1 MIAQLGER
9 RFAAEG
15 SPADCVL
22 AGLYHVMK
30 DAAPDLV
37 LSGVNRGN
45 NAAENTLYSG
55 TIGAAIEA
63 ALQGIPAIAL
73 SQYFGPD
80 NKDLDDP
87 FEAALVH
94 APCTLRALLAQGIW
108 QQDADYGIFYNI
120 NFPPVPASA
129 VKGTRVVTQGRRKGV
144 NFSVQADTSP
154 TGRDFLWVR
163 GGPQHGATAQGSDA
177 QANLDGFISVTP
189 MRADLTAHDVM
200 NDLKG
205 LET

>member
-1 MIAQLGER
+1 MPPRGL
-9 RFAAEG
+9 
-15 SPADCVL
+15 PADCVL

-120 NFPPVPASA
+120 I
-129 VKGTRVVTQGRRKGV
+129 
-144 NFSVQADTSP
+144 TSHP
-154 TGRDFLWVR
+154 SLHR
-163 GGPQHGATAQGSDA
+163 P
-177 QANLDGFISVTP
+177 
-189 MRADLTAHDVM
+189 
-200 NDLKG
+200 
-205 LET
+205 